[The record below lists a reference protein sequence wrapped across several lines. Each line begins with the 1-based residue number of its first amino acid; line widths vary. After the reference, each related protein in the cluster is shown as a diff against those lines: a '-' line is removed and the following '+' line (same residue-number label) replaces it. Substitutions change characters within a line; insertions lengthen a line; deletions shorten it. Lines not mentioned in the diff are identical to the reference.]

1 MASEL
6 LKKFADELKSTRESK
21 AITLQHI
28 AGKTKIDLK
37 FLQAIED
44 ANFDLLPD
52 IYIRAFI
59 KEYAATIDLNSGE
72 TLQKYDEA
80 KFGKIDEKPTVEVPQ
95 TKIDT
100 VTNPETELAK
110 TNDSSETK
118 PVKREFSTVESPAW
132 SKNLP
137 EVKVTKGL
145 KSNYIIGGAILLIA
159 LIVVYF
165 AFLNGSSHE
174 IIQEKTDQGT
184 VGTNNE
190 RFEIE
195 KPVQALEQTQ
205 MQNLENTPPLSP
217 DSLRLSVLT
226 TERVWIKVSTDG
238 KIVHQQVIPANSKMN
253 FAAKKSFSVS
263 VGNAGY
269 VKVFFN
275 NKPVENVGKPGEI
288 RNLFITTDGIKYY
301 TIPPPQKN
309 EKKSPT
315 KN

>member
-195 KPVQALEQTQ
+195 KPVQALERTQ

>member
-37 FLQAIED
+37 FLQAIEN

-59 KEYAATIDLNSGE
+59 KEYANTLDLNSGE
-72 TLQKYDEA
+72 TLQRYDEA
-80 KFGKIDEKPTVEVPQ
+80 KFGKIDEKPTGDILQ
-95 TKIDT
+95 TKINADT
-100 VTNPETELAK
+100 NSETELAK
-110 TNDSSETK
+110 TTESSETK
-118 PVKREFSTVESPAW
+118 PVKREFSTVESPACPT
-132 SKNLP
+132 NLP
-137 EVKVTKGL
+137 EVKETKGL
-145 KSNYIIGGAILLIA
+145 KTNYIIGGAILLVA

-165 AFLNGSSHE
+165 AFLNGSSSE
-174 IIQEKTDQGT
+174 IIQEKTDQEA
-184 VGTNNE
+184 VGSNNE

-195 KPVQALEQTQ
+195 KPVQPKEQTQ
-205 MQNLENTPPLSP
+205 TQNLDNTPPLSP

-226 TERVWIKVSTDG
+226 TERVWVKVSTDG
-238 KIVHQQVIPANSKMN
+238 KIAHQQVVPANSKMN
-253 FAAKKSFSVS
+253 FAAKKSFSIS

-269 VKVFFN
+269 IKVFFN

-301 TIPPPQKN
+301 TILPQKN

>member
-6 LKKFADELKSTRESK
+6 LKQFADELKSTRESK
-21 AITLQHI
+21 AISLQHI

-52 IYIRAFI
+52 IYTRAFI
-59 KEYAATIDLNSGE
+59 KEYASTIDLNPKE
-72 TLQKYDEA
+72 ILRKYNEA
-80 KFGKIDEKPTVEVPQ
+80 KLGKIDEQSAGNFPQ
-95 TKIDT
+95 AKIDT
-100 VTNPETELAK
+100 PINSVTDSVK

-118 PVKREFSTVESPAW
+118 PIKREFSTVESPAW
-132 SKNLP
+132 PKDLP
-137 EVKVTKGL
+137 EVEVTKGL
-145 KSNYIIGGAILLIA
+145 KTNYIFGGVIILIA
-159 LIVVYF
+159 LIVIYF
-165 AFLNGSSHE
+165 AFLSGSSDE
-174 IIQEKTDQGT
+174 IIQENQNQETAT
-184 VGTNNE
+184 SNNE
-190 RFEIE
+190 RFEIQ
-195 KPVQALEQTQ
+195 KPVQATEQTQ
-205 MQNLENTPPLSP
+205 EQKVENTQPLSP

-226 TERVWIKVSTDG
+226 TQRVWVKVSTDG
-238 KIVHQQVIPANSKMN
+238 KIVHQQVVPANSKIN
-253 FAAKKSFSVS
+253 FAAIKSFSVS

>member
-6 LKKFADELKSTRESK
+6 LKQFADELKSTRESK

-195 KPVQALEQTQ
+195 KPVQALERTQ

>member
-1 MASEL
+1 MASES
-6 LKKFADELKSTRESK
+6 LKQFADELKSTRESK

-37 FLQAIED
+37 FLQAIEN

-59 KEYAATIDLNSGE
+59 KEYANTLDLNSGE

-80 KFGKIDEKPTVEVPQ
+80 KAGKIDEKPAGDLPQ
-95 TKIDT
+95 TKIDADK
-100 VTNPETELAK
+100 NHETELTK
-110 TNDSSETK
+110 TIDSSQAK
-118 PVKREFSTVESPAW
+118 PIEREFSSIEAPVGQ
-132 SKNLP
+132 KNLP
-137 EVKVTKGL
+137 EVKVMKGI
-145 KSNYIIGGAILLIA
+145 KTNYIVGGVILLIA

-174 IIQEKTDQGT
+174 IIQEKTDQEA
-184 VGTNNE
+184 VSSNNE
-190 RFEIE
+190 RFEVE
-195 KPVQALEQTQ
+195 KPIQPKEQP
-205 MQNLENTPPLSP
+205 QNLENTPPLSP

-226 TERVWIKVSTDG
+226 TERVWVKVSTDG
-238 KIVHQQVIPANSKMN
+238 KIVHQQVVPANSKMN

-275 NKPVENVGKPGEI
+275 NKPVENVGKLGEI

-301 TIPPPQKN
+301 TILPQKN